1 MEALTLAK
9 IAVPGRD
16 DSILDRLGKPI
27 QRFNAW
33 MNAVTS
39 GAETLEGDG
48 SPEGVVSAPVGKK
61 YVDTT
66 ADDIYMKATNGG
78 NTGWKKLN

>member
-1 MEALTLAK
+1 
-9 IAVPGRD
+9 
-16 DSILDRLGKPI
+16 
-27 QRFNAW
+27 